1 VTAEDELPDA
11 APAQRMTVRGAVF
24 LGVGGMVGAGI
35 FALLGQAGEVAGAA
49 VWISFLLSGLIAT
62 ALGYVLVKLG
72 VRYPSSGGPVA
83 YLIQA
88 FGNGRTVGIIG
99 WLGYFATI
107 VVVTSMVALSFGDY
121 AAKAIGQDGS
131 EAWVKIF
138 AAAIVVLTAVL
149 NASGARLVDRS
160 QTAIVVGLIAVFLV
174 FIVATLPNLDPHLL
188 DPSGYP
194 SVRQIVGSVAITFF
208 SFLGFAV
215 ITFTAGQ
222 LKKPARE
229 LPLAMYLAL
238 GITALLYVSI
248 SLSVFGTLTVPEVI
262 HYGPTAIAE
271 AARPTLGDAGYAA
284 MSIAALLATSS
295 SVLATLYAAPGFTG
309 ALAEVGQFPPVF
321 GPSSRLGRHGGLAIT
336 AALAI
341 VLSLFFTLG
350 VVVSIGSAISLGI
363 FLLVAVAALK
373 LRGEIHAHVTLI
385 LAAIAACGVALAV
398 FIVDTLWG
406 DARAFWTTVGM
417 IAAAVVLDAAWKR
430 KSNTGVHETAPQV
443 S

>member
-1 VTAEDELPDA
+1 
-11 APAQRMTVRGAVF
+11 
-24 LGVGGMVGAGI
+24 VGWSAR
-35 FALLGQAGEVAGAA
+35 ASSRCSARRER
-49 VWISFLLSGLIAT
+49 
-62 ALGYVLVKLG
+62 ALGYTLVKLG

-107 VVVTSMVALSFGDY
+107 VVVTAMVALSFGDY
-121 AAKAIGQDGS
+121 AANAIGQDGS
-131 EAWVKIF
+131 QAWIKIF
-138 AAAIVVLTAVL
+138 AAAIVVVTALL
-149 NASGARLVDRS
+149 NASGARLVDKS
-160 QTAIVVGLIAVFLV
+160 QSVIVIGLIAVFLI
-174 FIVATLPNLDPHLL
+174 FIVATLPNLHPDLL

-194 SVRQIVGSVAITFF
+194 SVRQIVSSVAITFF

-222 LKKPARE
+222 LRTPARE

-238 GITALLYVSI
+238 GITALLYVAI
-248 SLSVFGTLTVPEVI
+248 SLSVFGTLTVPEVV

-309 ALAEVGQFPPVF
+309 ALAKVGQFPPVF
-321 GPSSRLGRHGGLAIT
+321 GSSSRLGRHGGLVIT
-336 AALAI
+336 VVLSI
-341 VLSLFFTLG
+341 VLLAFFTLG

-363 FLLVAVAALK
+363 FLLVAVAALE
-373 LRGEIHAHVTLI
+373 LRDEIHAHVSLI
-385 LAAIAACGVALAV
+385 LAAIAACGIALAV
-398 FIVDTLWG
+398 FVVDTLWG
-406 DARAFWTTVGM
+406 DARAFWTTIGM
-417 IAAAVVLDAAWKR
+417 IVAAVVLDAAWKR
-430 KSNTGVHETAPQV
+430 KSSARLRKTAPQP